1 MIYSFD
7 VFDTTFVRTTVTHSG
22 IYQLMQ
28 KQFPFIYCE
37 CDMPDELRL
46 NFTKIRLEAEV
57 AVRDNPIATIYDIY
71 NYIRDKCGISR
82 DIYDQL
88 INLEID
94 TMLNNINGVPEILA
108 KIEERRNE
116 SDNILEP
123 NVIFITDT
131 IYPEPIIKQLL
142 ETVGAYRDGD
152 KIYTSCT
159 EGLSKSSGKL
169 FKKVCEYNRISPNEL
184 CHTGDNYKMEI
195 EPASRMGVN
204 AIHFK
209 GTKTNGYEKDI
220 AGRSIKTP
228 TLQSS
233 VAAGIARMAR
243 LNTPAKPISNRDD
256 WLYTT
261 CMEIEDFLY
270 EIGASVA
277 GPQLV
282 PYVSRVLRMAERD
295 GLKRLYFI
303 SRDGQILMKI
313 AEILG
318 TDIELRYL
326 YASRAAW
333 YPALTD
339 GKSRELLLGYL
350 KQEGVF
356 EHDKIGL
363 VDTGYAGSLPTTL
376 YRISNKEKPIIS
388 YFYTIVKPQD
398 RTMSNCNIKGFFYDA
413 NYQRDMPFEYY
424 NVFNLVEMFCA
435 GDHGLVLGYNR
446 TENGIEP
453 TLDSKNNLNTESW
466 GLESLRRGILEYA
479 RMYRKFNIDK
489 MDFDIDIYRESMLR
503 LFNSLIRS
511 PTQQEAEV
519 LGSFLFSHS
528 MYDYDMKEFAPP
540 LRVGD
545 LTNIEDATRWLEA
558 SVKRSGISG
567 ILFYPECLKRRI
579 KDKVI
584 K

>member
-7 VFDTTFVRTTVTHSG
+7 VFDTTLVRTVVSPIG

-28 KQFPFIYCE
+28 TTFPFRFCE
-37 CDMPDELRL
+37 CDMPNELRR
-46 NFTKIRLEAEV
+46 NFVKIRLEAEV
-57 AVRDNPIATIYDIY
+57 AVRDNHHATIHDIY
-71 NYIRDKCGISR
+71 NYIEDKYKISR

-88 INLEID
+88 ISLEID
-94 TMLNNINGVPEILA
+94 TLLNNIHGVPEILA
-108 KIEERRNE
+108 KIEKCRNKP
-116 SDNILEP
+116 DNILEP
-123 NVIFITDT
+123 SVIFITDT
-131 IYPEPIIKQLL
+131 IYLEPYIEQLL
-142 ETVGAYRDGD
+142 TAIGAYCDGD
-152 KIYTSCT
+152 KIYTSCA
-159 EGLSKSSGKL
+159 EGLSKSSGEL

-195 EPASRMGVN
+195 EPASRIGVN
-204 AIHFK
+204 VIHFK
-209 GTKTNGYEKDI
+209 GTKTNRYEKDI
-220 AGRSIKTP
+220 AGRSAKKL

-243 LNTPAKPISNRDD
+243 LNIPKD
-256 WLYTT
+256 
-261 CMEIEDFLY
+261 DFLY

-282 PYVSRVLRMAERD
+282 PYVARVLRMAKRD
-295 GLKRLYFI
+295 GLSRLYFL
-303 SRDGQILMKI
+303 SRDGQILMQI

-333 YPALTD
+333 HPAIID
-339 GKSRELLLGYL
+339 GKYRELLLGYL
-350 KQEGVF
+350 KQAGVF

-363 VDTGYAGSLPTTL
+363 VDTGYTGSLPTTL
-376 YRISNKEKPIIS
+376 HKISRSEKPIIS
-388 YFYTIVKPQD
+388 YFYTIVKP
-398 RTMSNCNIKGFFYDA
+398 NNLIKGFFYDA
-413 NYQRDMPFEYY
+413 NYQRQMPFAYY

-453 TLDSKNNLNTESW
+453 ILDSKNNLNTESW
-466 GLESLRRGILEYA
+466 GLERLRRGILEYA
-479 RMYRKFNIDK
+479 GLYKKFNVDK

-503 LFNSLIRS
+503 LFNRLIRS

-519 LGSFLFSHS
+519 LGSFLFSHN

-540 LRVGD
+540 LKVGD
-545 LTNIEDATRWLEA
+545 LANIELATRWVEA
-558 SVKRSGISG
+558 SVKRSGVTG
-567 ILFYPECLKRRI
+567 ILFYPSCLKRRL
-579 KDKVI
+579 KDMVI